1 MSTPTTHKIAYGCL
15 GAIGVVFLLVFAIV
29 AFFPDSPE
37 ETDTPQAEPEP
48 SLAEAARDDYY
59 SSWTKEVD
67 GELVFDHPGGFDE
80 EIPTVEWIDSENENE
95 VIVRVIELDGPDFY
109 HAICAGIVNAG
120 YPGYLDGEDGRM
132 KLSYVVVQD
141 LDGNELESCDNLFMF
156 D

>member
-15 GAIGVVFLLVFAIV
+15 GAIGAVFLLVFAIV

-48 SLAEAARDDYY
+48 SLAGEARDEYY

-67 GELVFDHPGGFDE
+67 GELVFDHPVGSDE
-80 EIPTVEWIDSENENE
+80 EIPTVEWIDSENEHE
-95 VIVRVIELDGPDFY
+95 VIDRVIELDGSDFY
-109 HAICAGIVNAG
+109 HAICTGISRAD
-120 YPGYLDGEDGRM
+120 YPGSLDGEDGRM

-141 LDGNELESCDNLFMF
+141 LDGNELDPCDNLFMF